1 MRMASRLAILWNM
14 TPQEHVEHKARRAR
28 SAAEQLR
35 TTSTQVKNA
44 ALQAIA
50 SALTQQ
56 QEKIFEANA
65 RDLEAGRERGLSAA
79 MLDRLRLDEK
89 RVAAM
94 SDGCRQVAA
103 LPDPTGAIL
112 DGWVRPNGL
121 KIEKV
126 RVPLGV
132 VGIIYESRPNVT
144 VDAAILCLKAG
155 NAVILRG
162 GSEAIHS
169 NLVLTEIIA
178 TAAAS
183 AGAPAGC
190 IQLIELTDRAA
201 AQHLMTLN
209 GLIDVLIP
217 RGGAGLI
224 QTVVKTAT
232 VPVIETGAGNCH
244 VFIDETAD
252 LQMASDIV
260 FNAKTSKPSVCNAL
274 DTLLVHRNIMDE
286 VLPPIAERL
295 RAAGVE
301 LRGDERARAAV
312 PDMTPASD
320 EDWDKEYLALIL
332 AVRVVDDADD
342 AIAHIVQHGAGHS
355 EAIVTQTYRNAENFC
370 ARIDAAAVLVNTSTR
385 FVDGFEFGLGA
396 EIGISTQK
404 LHARGPMG
412 LEALTSTKFV
422 VRGDGQVRS

>member
-1 MRMASRLAILWNM
+1 MTSENQ
-14 TPQEHVEHKARRAR
+14 TPQEHVEAIARRAKT
-28 SAAEQLR
+28 AAAHLR
-35 TTSTQVKNA
+35 TVSTATKNA
-44 ALQAIA
+44 ALRTIADVLTGQQA
-50 SALTQQ
+50 
-56 QEKIFEANA
+56 KICEANE
-65 RDLEAGRERGLSAA
+65 RDLEAGRERGLSEA
-79 MLDRLRLDEK
+79 MLDRLRLNEK
-89 RVAAM
+89 RIADMAE
-94 SDGCRQVAA
+94 GCRQVAA
-103 LPDPTGAIL
+103 LPDPVGTIL
-112 DGWVRPNGL
+112 GGWTRPNAL
-121 KIEKV
+121 RIERV

-144 VDAAILCLKAG
+144 VDAAALCLKSG

-169 NLVLTEIIA
+169 NKALTGLI
-178 TAAAS
+178 AAAAET
-183 AGAPAGC
+183 AGAPVDC
-190 IQLIELTDRAA
+190 IQLVEMTDRAA

-209 GLIDVLIP
+209 GLVDVLIP

-252 LQMASDIV
+252 VQMASDIV
-260 FNAKTSKPSVCNAL
+260 FNAKVSKPSVCNAL
-274 DTLLVHRNIMDE
+274 DTLLVHRNIADE
-286 VLPPIAERL
+286 ILPRVAQRL
-295 RAAGVE
+295 GAAGVE

-312 PDMTPASD
+312 PDMTPAAA

-332 AVRVVDDADD
+332 AVRVVDDVDA
-342 AIAHIVQHGAGHS
+342 AIAHIGAHGAGHS
-355 EAIVTQTYRNAENFC
+355 EAIVTQHFSNAEKFC
-370 ARIDAAAVLVNTSTR
+370 AQIDAAAVLVNTSTR

-412 LEALTSTKFV
+412 LEEMTATKFI
-422 VRGDGQVRS
+422 VRGNGQVRG

>member
-1 MRMASRLAILWNM
+1 M
-14 TPQEHVEHKARRAR
+14 TPQEHVEHKAHRAQQ
-28 SAAEQLR
+28 AATQLR
-35 TTSTQVKNA
+35 TTSTAVKNA
-44 ALQAIA
+44 AILAIA
-50 SALTQQ
+50 DALLTHQN
-56 QEKIFEANA
+56 KIYEANE
-65 RDLEAGRERGLSAA
+65 RDLAAGRERGLSEA
-79 MLDRLRLDEK
+79 MLDRLRLNEA

-94 SDGCRQVAA
+94 AEGCRQVAA
-103 LPDPTGAIL
+103 LPDPVGTLIG
-112 DGWVRPNGL
+112 GWTRPNGL
-121 KIEKV
+121 NIAQV

-155 NAVILRG
+155 NAVLLRG

-169 NLVLTEIIA
+169 NLILAEIIA
-178 TAAAS
+178 EAVQSAAA
-183 AGAPAGC
+183 PADSV
-190 IQLIELTDRAA
+190 QLIEVTDRAA

-244 VFIDETAD
+244 VFVDETAEVE
-252 LQMASDIV
+252 MASNIV
-260 FNAKTSKPSVCNAL
+260 FNAKVSKPSVCNAL
-274 DTLLVHRNIMDE
+274 DTLLVHQNIAAKF
-286 VLPPIAERL
+286 LPSVAERL

-312 PDMTPASD
+312 PDMTPAT
-320 EDWDKEYLALIL
+320 EEEWDKEFLSLIL
-332 AVRVVDDADD
+332 AVRVVDDADA
-342 AIAHIVQHGAGHS
+342 AINHIAQHGAGHS
-355 EAIVTQTYRNAENFC
+355 EAIVTQHFGNAEKFC
-370 ARIDAAAVLVNTSTR
+370 ARIDAAAVLVNTTTR

-422 VRGDGQVRS
+422 VRGNGQVR